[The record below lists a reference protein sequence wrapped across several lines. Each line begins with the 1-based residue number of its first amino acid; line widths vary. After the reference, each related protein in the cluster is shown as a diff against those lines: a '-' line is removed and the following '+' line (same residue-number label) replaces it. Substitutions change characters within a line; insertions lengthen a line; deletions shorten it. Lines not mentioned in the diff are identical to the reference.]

1 MERGALGDG
10 GFSRELRIVFIVKQW
25 GIASTSNA
33 LDKCVDDTKI
43 DLSPCD
49 AYVPKIV

>member
-1 MERGALGDG
+1 LKGALGDG
-10 GFSRELRIVFIVKQW
+10 GFSRDLKIVFKKKLRGYSKV
-25 GIASTSNA
+25 SND
-33 LDKCVDDTKI
+33 LDDCGEAMEL